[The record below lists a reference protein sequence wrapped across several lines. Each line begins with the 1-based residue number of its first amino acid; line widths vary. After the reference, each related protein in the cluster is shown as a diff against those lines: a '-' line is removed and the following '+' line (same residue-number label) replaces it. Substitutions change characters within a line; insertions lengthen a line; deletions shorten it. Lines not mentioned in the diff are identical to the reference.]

1 MTVTEQK
8 DRLIHRTCPCFA
20 NDIEGIQTWLEDMA
34 KEGLFPQPDS
44 RFLSVFSFRKG
55 APQTLRYRM
64 EAVEARGLWSASDGP
79 DWEMRQ
85 TFAQMGW
92 EYVDDFG
99 HYHIYR
105 SADPQAPELN
115 TDPTLQAITLNTL
128 KKEQQSAV
136 VYAVLY
142 PLLYSFVSSSAIS
155 PFRMLVTAG
164 PWLVGAIVGF
174 LLWAFLSSAL
184 TVIRLG
190 KYQKRLKA
198 GESLTQRK
206 DWRKTSHLAKWLR
219 LIPGTTVLMLLVSLG
234 ILLNTTSARRPLD
247 TAPENLPFVTLE
259 EIFPEA
265 DILHESSFGDY
276 NTYVSYDTAFSSNY
290 EWDEYGYVTL
300 PDGTYFCIAR
310 LEFHDT
316 AAPWLAKLTA
326 RDHCRYEKRR
336 YNGKRFEEEVPP
348 ETAFDTLYLF
358 RSYGILHIIGQEG
371 KQVFHATVQFD
382 DPNDEPCW
390 ELWLRAMEEKL
401 CQ

>member
-1 MTVTEQK
+1 MTEQK
-8 DRLIHRTCPCFA
+8 ERLVYRTCPCFT

-55 APQTLRYRM
+55 APQRMRYRM

-128 KKEQQSAV
+128 KNEQQSAMV
-136 VYAVLY
+136 RAVMF

-164 PWLVGAIVGF
+164 PWLVGGIVGF

-184 TVIRLG
+184 TVVRLG

-276 NTYVSYDTAFSSNY
+276 NTYVSYDTA
-290 EWDEYGYVTL
+290 
-300 PDGTYFCIAR
+300 
-310 LEFHDT
+310 
-316 AAPWLAKLTA
+316 APWLAKLTA
-326 RDHCRYEKRR
+326 LDHYRYEKRR
-336 YNGKRFEEEVPP
+336 HNGKRFEEEAAP

-371 KQVFHATVQFD
+371 NQVFHATVQFE

-401 CQ
+401 CA

>member
-115 TDPTLQAITLNTL
+115 TDPALQAITLNTL